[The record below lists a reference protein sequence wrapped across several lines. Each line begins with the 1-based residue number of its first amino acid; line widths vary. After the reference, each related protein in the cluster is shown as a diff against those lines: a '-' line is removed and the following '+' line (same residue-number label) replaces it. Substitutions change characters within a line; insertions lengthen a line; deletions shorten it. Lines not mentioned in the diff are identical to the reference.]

1 MVVLVGPTGVGKS
14 EVAVAL
20 AKAWQC
26 PILNADSR
34 QIYRDL
40 PIGTAAPTKEQLA
53 SVPHYF
59 VATKDL
65 TEDYNAG
72 DFERD
77 AVAVLDEESKNR
89 RPIAAIVSGGS
100 MLYIDAVCKGL
111 DDIPS
116 VPAAIREEVK
126 ADYQT
131 GGLEWLQQQ
140 VQTLDPVYWE
150 QVDQLNP
157 QRLMHCIEVSKVL
170 GRPFSS
176 CRTAINKERAWQVV
190 KIGLRRPRAELYE
203 RINRRVEAM
212 VEMGLEQE
220 AYRAGNRKQE
230 TGNRKQDIP
239 NSLMTVGYR
248 EWREYDRDKA
258 IEMIKQNTRHYAK
271 RQMTWW
277 NKDNEIHWFDYET
290 LDTTT
295 AAILTYIDRLQESN
309 D

>member
-20 AKAWQC
+20 AKDWQC

-40 PIGTAAPTKEQLA
+40 PIGTAAPTQEQLA
-53 SVPHYF
+53 SVKHYF

-77 AVAVLDEESKNR
+77 AVAVLDNESKCPR
-89 RPIAAIVSGGS
+89 SVAAIVSGGS

-116 VPAAIREEVK
+116 VPAAIRAEVRQGYQKGGLQWLQEQVK
-126 ADYQT
+126 A
-131 GGLEWLQQQ
+131 
-140 VQTLDPVYWE
+140 LDPDYWE
-150 QVDQLNP
+150 QVDRQNP

-170 GRPFSS
+170 GCPFST
-176 CRTAINKERAWQVV
+176 CRTAIRKDRPWQVV
-190 KIGLRRPRAELYE
+190 KIGLKRDRAELYE
-203 RINRRVEAM
+203 RINRRVDQM
-212 VEMGLEQE
+212 VAEGLEEEVHNAQCTMLE
-220 AYRAGNRKQE
+220 GE
-230 TGNRKQDIP
+230 VP

-248 EWREYDRDKA
+248 EWREYDREKA

-277 NKDNEIHWFDYET
+277 NRDNEIHWFDYET
-290 LDTTT
+290 LDTTL
-295 AAILTYIDRLQESN
+295 AAIRAYVDGLQESN

>member
-77 AVAVLDEESKNR
+77 AVAVLDNECQNQ

-111 DDIPS
+111 DDIPA
-116 VPAAIREEVK
+116 VPTAIREEVK
-126 ADYQT
+126 TGYQT

-157 QRLMHCIEVSKVL
+157 QRLMHCIEVSRVL
-170 GRPFSS
+170 GRPFST
-176 CRTAINKERAWQVV
+176 CRTDCRKERPWQVV
-190 KIGLRRPRAELYE
+190 KIGLTRPRAGLYE
-203 RINRRVEAM
+203 RINRRVETM
-212 VEMGLEQE
+212 VEEGLEEE
-220 AYRAGNRKQE
+220 ARRAWEMVGQAE
-230 TGNRKQDIP
+230 PLP
-239 NSLMTVGYR
+239 NSLNTVGYK
-248 EWREYDRDKA
+248 ELFDFFSGKCSLNQAVED
-258 IEMIKQNTRHYAK
+258 IKTHTRRYAK
-271 RQMTWW
+271 RQLTWFKRDFEEL
-277 NKDNEIHWFDYET
+277 NIG
-290 LDTTT
+290 L
-295 AAILTYIDRLQESN
+295 
-309 D
+309 

>member
-53 SVPHYF
+53 SVSHYF

-77 AVAVLDEESKNR
+77 AVAVLDNECQNQ
-89 RPIAAIVSGGS
+89 RPIAAVVSGGS

-111 DDIPS
+111 DDIPA
-116 VPAAIREEVK
+116 VPTAIREEVK
-126 ADYQT
+126 AGYQT

-170 GRPFSS
+170 DRPFST
-176 CRTAINKERAWQVV
+176 CRTAINKQRAWKVV
-190 KIGLRRPRAELYE
+190 KIGLRRPRTELYE

-220 AYRAGNRKQE
+220 AKKAMHNAQCTMHDGE
-230 TGNRKQDIP
+230 VP

-248 EWREYDRDKA
+248 EWREYDRDRA

-277 NKDNEIHWFDYET
+277 NRDNEIHWFDYET